1 MRRLSARSH
10 IGLGQTSLV
19 VTLLLVAFSV
29 GLVPDRVGVL
39 RDSRIALAEAIAV
52 NSAGLLVQEDLP
64 RLDATLT
71 LVVARNAD
79 LLSAAVRPVDGEAV
93 VTIGDHAWPELTD
106 GLSTDRQIQVPIW
119 SGKERW
125 GQVELRFAPL
135 TASGWLGMVQHPL
148 VPLIAFMALSAFVA
162 FYFYLGKVLKHLDPS
177 QAVPAHV
184 RSALDTLAEGLM
196 VIDLKENIVLANQAF
211 ASILGRTS
219 AELIGQ
225 RASKLAWVT
234 PDGAPFSETEF
245 PWTKALQY
253 GSLQRNDVLH
263 LHDTESKRRTFM
275 VNASPVFSSGGKYG
289 GVLVSLDD
297 VTQLEAH
304 KVELRESKENAE
316 AANKAKSEFLA
327 NMSHEIRTPMNAI
340 LGFADVLRRG
350 YDRSEPERQRYLNT
364 IHSSGEHLLLLIN
377 DVLDLSK
384 VESGNL
390 EVERIPLAPHVL
402 IREVTTVLGVK
413 AQEKGI
419 SLEFDVDGV
428 IPETIQSDPT
438 RLRQIVTNLTGN
450 AIKFTRQGAVRVLL
464 MLTSKAEGRLLAIDV
479 SDDGV
484 GIPQDKLGS
493 IFDPFVQ
500 ADSSVTRSFGGTG
513 LGLSISR
520 RLARLMGGDI
530 VVRSEV
536 GKGSVFTV
544 TIDPGP
550 LDSVKLLQ
558 PQEALAT
565 IQEAG
570 SGSEVTWQ
578 FPPARVL
585 VVDDG
590 EENRDLVKVVLQD
603 VGLEVEGA
611 ENGRVA
617 VDKARR
623 GRYDL
628 ILMDMHMPEMDGYT
642 ATRVLRQAGLQ
653 SPIIALTAD
662 AMLGFEQ
669 KCLAA
674 GCTGY
679 LTKPINI
686 DLLLQTLAKPLG
698 GQRVKAQGPPVSAS
712 APVSPRSAPVD
723 SPVGPKSPQDF
734 SPDGP
739 PVVSRLAAHS
749 PRMRATL
756 ATFARR
762 LDEKLN
768 EMDASWAQRDFKR
781 LAELA
786 HWLKGSGGTVGF
798 DAFTEP
804 AKTLEGLA
812 KAGTADGIEATLR
825 ELRGLAGR
833 LVVPDEHERAVAAG

>member
-19 VTLLLVAFSV
+19 ITLLLVAFFV
-29 GLVPDRVGVL
+29 GLVPDRVGAL
-39 RDSRIALAEAIAV
+39 RDGRIALAEAIAI
-52 NSAGLLVQEDLP
+52 NSAGLIVQEDLP
-64 RLDATLT
+64 RLNATLR
-71 LVVARNAD
+71 LMVERNAD
-79 LLSAAVRPVDGEAV
+79 LLSVAVRPAGGEAV
-93 VTIGDHAWPELTD
+93 VTVGDHAWPELTD

-125 GQVELRFAPL
+125 GQVELRFAPF
-135 TASGWLGMVQHPL
+135 TASGWLGMVQRPL
-148 VPLIAFMALSAFVA
+148 VLLIAFMALSAFVA
-162 FYFYLGKVLKHLDPS
+162 FYLYLGKVLKHLDPS

-184 RSALDTLAEGLM
+184 RAALDTLAEGLM
-196 VIDLKENIVLANQAF
+196 IIDLKEDIVLANQAF
-211 ASILGRTS
+211 ASILGRPS
-219 AELIGQ
+219 EELIGQ
-225 RASKLAWVT
+225 SASKLAWVT
-234 PDGAPFSETEF
+234 PDGAPLSETEF
-245 PWTKALQY
+245 PWSKALPD
-253 GSLQRNDVLH
+253 GSLQRNDALH
-263 LHDTESKRRTFM
+263 LHDTDSKRRTFM

-289 GVLVSLDD
+289 GVLISLDD

-450 AIKFTRQGAVRVLL
+450 AIKFTRQGAVKVLL
-464 MLTSKAEGRLLAIDV
+464 RLTSKAEGRLVAIDV

-484 GIPQDKLGS
+484 GVPQDKLGS

-520 RLARLMGGDI
+520 RLARIMGGDI

-550 LDSVKLLQ
+550 LAGVTLLQ
-558 PQEALAT
+558 PQEALAA
-565 IQEAG
+565 IQETG
-570 SGSEVTWQ
+570 GGSEETWQ

-590 EENRDLVKVVLQD
+590 EENRDLVKVVLQE

-617 VDKARR
+617 VEKARR
-623 GRYDL
+623 GRYAL

-642 ATRVLRQAGLQ
+642 ATKVLRQAGLK

-662 AMLGFEQ
+662 AMKGFEQ
-669 KCLAA
+669 QCLAA

-698 GQRVKAQGPPVSAS
+698 GQRVKAQGPPISAS
-712 APVSPRSAPVD
+712 APVSPRSVPVD
-723 SPVGPKSPQDF
+723 FPVGSKSPPDF

-739 PVVSRLAAHS
+739 PVVSRLAGHS

-762 LDEKLN
+762 LEEKLN

-786 HWLKGSGGTVGF
+786 HWLKGSGGTVGY

-812 KAGTADGIEATLR
+812 KAGTADGIDATLR
-825 ELRGLAGR
+825 ELHGLAGR
-833 LVVPDEHERAVAAG
+833 LVVPDEHERAVVTG

>member
-19 VTLLLVAFSV
+19 ITLLLVAFFV
-29 GLVPDRVGVL
+29 GLVPDRVGAL
-39 RDSRIALAEAIAV
+39 RDGRIALAEAIAV
-52 NSAGLLVQEDLP
+52 NSAGLIVQEDLP
-64 RLDATLT
+64 TLTATLK
-71 LVVARNAD
+71 LMVARNAD
-79 LLSAAVRPVDGEAV
+79 LLSVAVRPVGGEAV

-106 GLSTDRQIQVPIW
+106 GLSTDRQILVPIW

-148 VPLIAFMALSAFVA
+148 VLLIAFMALSAFAA

-184 RSALDTLAEGLM
+184 RAALDTLAEGLM
-196 VIDLKENIVLANQAF
+196 VMDLKENIVLANQAF

-219 AELIGQ
+219 EELIGQ

-234 PDGAPFSETEF
+234 SDGAPLSETEF
-245 PWTKALQY
+245 PWSKALRD

-304 KVELRESKENAE
+304 KIELRESKENAE

-450 AIKFTRQGAVRVLL
+450 AIKFTRQGAVKVLL
-464 MLTSKAEGRLLAIDV
+464 RLTSKAEGRLLAIDV

-484 GIPQDKLGS
+484 GVPQDKLGS

-520 RLARLMGGDI
+520 RLARIMGGDI

-536 GKGSVFTV
+536 GRGSVFTV

-550 LDSVKLLQ
+550 LAGVTLLQ
-558 PQEALAT
+558 PQEALAA
-565 IQEAG
+565 IQETG
-570 SGSEVTWQ
+570 SGSEETWQ

-611 ENGRVA
+611 ERGRVA
-617 VDKARR
+617 VEMARR
-623 GRYDL
+623 GRYAL

-642 ATRVLRQAGLQ
+642 ATKILRQAGLK

-662 AMLGFEQ
+662 AMKGFEQ
-669 KCLAA
+669 QCLAA

-698 GQRVKAQGPPVSAS
+698 GQRVKAQGPPISAS
-712 APVSPRSAPVD
+712 APVSPRSVPVD
-723 SPVGPKSPQDF
+723 FPVGSKSPPDF

-739 PVVSRLAAHS
+739 PVVSRLAGHS

-762 LDEKLN
+762 LEEKLN

-798 DAFTEP
+798 DAFTAP
-804 AKTLEGLA
+804 AKTLEDLA
-812 KAGTADGIEATLR
+812 KAGTADGIDATLR
-825 ELRGLAGR
+825 ELHGLAGR
-833 LVVPDEHERAVAAG
+833 LVVPDEHERAVVTG